1 MIMERILIR
10 KEEYEEEIKMIAI
23 EKELKIKRFNTKKN
37 RKSFKN
43 ATMEKY
49 II

>member
-10 KEEYEEEIKMIAI
+10 KEEYEEEIKMVAI
-23 EKELKIKRFNTKKN
+23 EKELKVRRFNAKAN

-43 ATMEKY
+43 TTMEKY